1 MNDGVGLQKNVMLER
16 TRTMALDGRKR
27 RDEINDDLNLE
38 SYEAEKRYKTGKA
51 QQDDL
56 LGVTTEPQIS
66 HIPLKKDV

>member
-1 MNDGVGLQKNVMLER
+1 
-16 TRTMALDGRKR
+16 MALDGRKR

-66 HIPLKKDV
+66 HIPLKEEV